1 MKAAA
6 FITLA
11 LALSLSA
18 CGKWGGSYI
27 DTKDAKR
34 PEPVPTDKEADWRLY
49 GQTPEF
55 ETKASWSSIGH
66 TDRFGPPEYVYVWV
80 WRHFAKDQ
88 TSTQGDSYRSE
99 YTRFAI
105 DCAKGDMASIAIE
118 TRDKD
123 GDKVSRA
130 DLPGYQWE
138 FDPVAKNT
146 YMQDFF
152 NQICKIAHNK
162 ANGVTADTQPAAA
175 DAPADATTSAGDQ
188 PASTDNK

>member
-18 CGKWGGSYI
+18 CGKFGGSYLA
-27 DTKDAKR
+27 TKRAQK
-34 PEPVPTDKEADWRLY
+34 PEPVPADEKADWRLY

-66 TDRFGPPEYVYVWV
+66 KDRFGSKEYVYVWV
-80 WRHFAKDQ
+80 WRKFAKDQ
-88 TSTQGDSYRSE
+88 ESPKGDTYRSE
-99 YTRFAI
+99 YTRFAM

-118 TRDKD
+118 LRDKE
-123 GDKVSRA
+123 GERVSRA

-138 FDPVAKNT
+138 FDAVAKQT

-152 NQICKIAHNK
+152 NQICKIARDK
-162 ANGVTADTQPAAA
+162 ANGATGDDAAA
-175 DAPADATTSAGDQ
+175 ASAPS
-188 PASTDNK
+188 DNK